1 VTTNATAVAGFPG
14 FIPAVPAHDSSGVRS
29 DGTDGNDG
37 SEQPPRPPAVRVAGP
52 EDAGRSLTLD
62 LGGLIGQISS
72 MPDPDPEVD
81 DYTRAGVQL
90 LSALQDGCLDF
101 GLASPGTS
109 PDDSAA
115 ERIMNITDEAFEAA
129 GEFLMVSEELE
140 ETDHPPGYLP
150 GHFREHLQDH
160 VQDHVQPHVQNHQR
174 IGGPTLAALLLELRS
189 YSIRDEMRA
198 VRSLPAATDRRL
210 AEIGGPFF

>member
-1 VTTNATAVAGFPG
+1 MTTNATAVAGFPG

-62 LGGLIGQISS
+62 LGRLIGQISS

-109 PDDSAA
+109 PEDSVA
-115 ERIMNITDEAFEAA
+115 EQIVGITDGAFEAA

-140 ETDHPPGYLP
+140 ETDHPPGHLQ
-150 GHFREHLQDH
+150 GDFREHLHDH
-160 VQDHVQPHVQNHQR
+160 VPDHQR
-174 IGGPTLAALLLELRS
+174 IGGPSLAALLLELRS